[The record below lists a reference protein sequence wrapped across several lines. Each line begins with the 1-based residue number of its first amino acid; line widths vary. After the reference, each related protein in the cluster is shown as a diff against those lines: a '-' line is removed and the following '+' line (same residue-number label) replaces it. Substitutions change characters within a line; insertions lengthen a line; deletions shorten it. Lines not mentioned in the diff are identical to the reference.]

1 MIEQAFLGN
10 GAKIRTGHRVVGL
23 EPGPEG
29 ATLQLDNGDTIPA
42 DLLLV
47 AVGVRPELGYLDG
60 SGVAT
65 ERGILVDDSM
75 RTSVEDVWAAGDCAQ
90 ARGFFTGTPVMNA
103 ILPDATVQGRIAGM
117 AMAGDPGVK
126 PYPGGVPLNTYHFFG
141 RHAISVGSAAV
152 PEGGRAQVRFDAASG
167 RYLRAVFDRDERL
180 TGIFGVNEF
189 FDAGV
194 MAQLILRRTDLGPL
208 RERFFAQPLATGR
221 ELMSQLW
228 R

>member
-1 MIEQAFLGN
+1 M
-10 GAKIRTGHRVVGL
+10 
-23 EPGPEG
+23 
-29 ATLQLDNGDTIPA
+29 
-42 DLLLV
+42 
-47 AVGVRPELGYLDG
+47 
-60 SGVAT
+60 
-65 ERGILVDDSM
+65 
-75 RTSVEDVWAAGDCAQ
+75 
-90 ARGFFTGTPVMNA
+90 
-103 ILPDATVQGRIAGM
+103 QGRIAGM

-126 PYPGGVPLNTYHFFG
+126 LLPGGVPLNTPPL
-141 RHAISVGSAAV
+141 RLPRDPVGSAAV